1 MHIYKQIYPHT
12 HTPTCDLFTTT
23 KARQAELVMLFLWV
37 CNGRNT
43 VQLTVSQ
50 PFGKGGHG
58 VFLLGEE
65 KNGEDGRRKILCYRL
80 QQVFLVSFGSD
91 VSVLVQKTFRKRVN
105 R

>member
-23 KARQAELVMLFLWV
+23 KSRQAELVMLLLWV

-50 PFGKGGHG
+50 SFGKGGRG
-58 VFLLGEE
+58 VFRWRREERREDEDIVLSTATGVPGVLRQRRLGAGTKDLSEE
-65 KNGEDGRRKILCYRL
+65 G
-80 QQVFLVSFGSD
+80 
-91 VSVLVQKTFRKRVN
+91 
-105 R
+105 